1 MKNSKFSPFF
11 LALFLACGVLY
22 STPALAFP
30 VVKFSENTE
39 ISTRYTDLVQ
49 QYNQKYKDQ
58 NIAISPRITRIEK
71 KIAFSYRML
80 AKARTTTQK
89 KRYEA
94 TILLNI
100 KALDVEIN
108 RLSNPK
114 VSGGIIPQLPEI
126 KPDPIPLAIPKFAS
140 DTPTWDSVTDA
151 DFLYYADSFEGGG
164 TSNGNT
170 FRQAGFSAA
179 RCNVPL
185 NSFLQLRY
193 ADEGVLVKVNDRPN
207 CTKHADIV
215 DLTRTAFTTLGPL
228 SRGRLAGSVNVLD
241 TVSNEIVKEYL
252 PENFFS
258 SVSVK
263 LDTRI
268 PNLYLPNETLRITG
282 MTTNGVT
289 ESLIYIITPS
299 GKKISY
305 GQDATENTRFEY
317 FYPLDEVGDY
327 QFVVAAGSSFSGV
340 RSLSFTVLDPKVLQ
354 NKQYF
359 GTAPSAT
366 VTSIVT
372 ERREAGDL
380 TPSHLVSLEGV
391 PNSMYRSL
399 TIESEGQKVS
409 RTSMGKIVF
418 LPNELKNFTVGK
430 PAVISVT

>member
-1 MKNSKFSPFF
+1 MKNSKFPPFF
-11 LALFLACGVLY
+11 LALFLAFGVLY
-22 STPALAFP
+22 SAPVFAFP

-39 ISTRYTDLVQ
+39 ISTRYTQLVQ
-49 QYNQKYKDQ
+49 QYKEQYKEK
-58 NIAISPRITRIEK
+58 NIVISPRISRIEK
-71 KIAFSYRML
+71 KIALSYRML
-80 AKARTTTQK
+80 AKARTAAQK

-94 TILLNI
+94 AILLNT

-108 RLSNPK
+108 RSRSSQ
-114 VSGGIIPQLPEI
+114 VSGEITPQKPELP
-126 KPDPIPLAIPKFAS
+126 PSSTPISLPKFVS
-140 DTPTWDSVTDA
+140 DTPTWDGVDAA

-185 NSFLQLRY
+185 NTFLQLRY

-207 CTKHADIV
+207 CAKHADIV

-228 SRGRLAGSVNVLD
+228 SRGRLAGSFNVLD

-252 PENFFS
+252 PEDFFS
-258 SVSVK
+258 SVSIK
-263 LDTRI
+263 LDARI

-282 MTTNGVT
+282 VTTNGIE

-340 RSLSFTVLDPKVLQ
+340 RSLGFTVLDPKVLQ

-359 GTAPSAT
+359 
-366 VTSIVT
+366 
-372 ERREAGDL
+372 
-380 TPSHLVSLEGV
+380 
-391 PNSMYRSL
+391 
-399 TIESEGQKVS
+399 
-409 RTSMGKIVF
+409 
-418 LPNELKNFTVGK
+418 
-430 PAVISVT
+430 

>member
-22 STPALAFP
+22 STPASAFP

-49 QYNQKYKDQ
+49 QYNQKYKEQ
-58 NIAISPRITRIEK
+58 NITISPRIARIEK

-80 AKARTTTQK
+80 AKARTATQK

-100 KALDVEIN
+100 KALDAEIN
-108 RLSNPK
+108 RTKTPVATVPK
-114 VSGGIIPQLPEI
+114 PPET
-126 KPDPIPLAIPKFAS
+126 KPTPVAIDIPKFVS
-140 DTPTWDSVTDA
+140 DTPSWDAVDSA
-151 DFLYYADSFEGGG
+151 DFLYYADTFEGRG
-164 TSNGNT
+164 TSNGNV

-185 NSFLQLRY
+185 NTFLQLRY

-228 SRGRLAGSVNVLD
+228 SRGRLTGSFNVLD
-241 TVSNEIVKEYL
+241 TVSNETVKEYL
-252 PENFFS
+252 PEDFFA

-263 LDTRI
+263 LDARI

-282 MTTNGVT
+282 MTTNAAT
-289 ESLIYIITPS
+289 ESLIYIVTPS

-317 FYPLDEVGDY
+317 LYPLDE
-327 QFVVAAGSSFSGV
+327 
-340 RSLSFTVLDPKVLQ
+340 
-354 NKQYF
+354 
-359 GTAPSAT
+359 
-366 VTSIVT
+366 I
-372 ERREAGDL
+372 
-380 TPSHLVSLEGV
+380 
-391 PNSMYRSL
+391 
-399 TIESEGQKVS
+399 
-409 RTSMGKIVF
+409 
-418 LPNELKNFTVGK
+418 
-430 PAVISVT
+430 